1 MEFSSSEV
9 SIVLETQFPTIKGG
23 DISPLPSFES
33 MISSLENTRPRFLKT
48 ISSLDWTSTLRFSR
62 LFEDWG
68 GEYQKLSQY
77 LTTQGIIFESSCPH
91 TPEQNGCA
99 ERKHRHV
106 TELGRTLLHQATFE
120 ILDVCLQNSSLYYQQ
135 VTAVEYWI

>member
-62 LFEDWG
+62 LFEGYSHTSHSQVIFTHLRPTSVLVMVARDLSMLLGHQRPIGPYLPLSSVDQRVLLSYHCRSETCSGQCVSSG
-68 GEYQKLSQY
+68 GGKA
-77 LTTQGIIFESSCPH
+77 G
-91 TPEQNGCA
+91 
-99 ERKHRHV
+99 
-106 TELGRTLLHQATFE
+106 
-120 ILDVCLQNSSLYYQQ
+120 
-135 VTAVEYWI
+135 

>member
-62 LFEDWG
+62 LFEAKEIGHNDVEEW
-68 GEYQKLSQY
+68 EKLEFPTLDDAQWFYNDYAVSHGFNTRIESQ
-77 LTTQGIIFESSCPH
+77 
-91 TPEQNGCA
+91 
-99 ERKHRHV
+99 
-106 TELGRTLLHQATFE
+106 
-120 ILDVCLQNSSLYYQQ
+120 
-135 VTAVEYWI
+135 

>member
-62 LFEDWG
+62 LFEGELVKG
-68 GEYQKLSQY
+68 GNILS
-77 LTTQGIIFESSCPH
+77 
-91 TPEQNGCA
+91 
-99 ERKHRHV
+99 
-106 TELGRTLLHQATFE
+106 LL
-120 ILDVCLQNSSLYYQQ
+120 V
-135 VTAVEYWI
+135 